1 MFVTAHGM
9 SFYDLCCLIKPM
21 RSIDFLWV
29 LWYNSSIKE
38 VCVML
43 NVWVNLPANTDVLVD
58 NVANVFRDYKKFEL
72 ITTEI
77 GTRIVKAVSRVVTVN
92 NYADMVNDWGEQLSP
107 LDLSDGAKMLLLML
121 NEDARNDGLIF
132 DYSFCG
138 DNCDEFLEE
147 IAGMYDINLYLG
159 RFYIPFSNE
168 DSFKYGVRFME
179 SGLVVYDSKSF
190 IHEFYRLDKR
200 ADVPVIEDEGW
211 GDAAVSD
218 DFIKNFYGDD

>member
-1 MFVTAHGM
+1 
-9 SFYDLCCLIKPM
+9 
-21 RSIDFLWV
+21 
-29 LWYNSSIKE
+29 
-38 VCVML
+38 ML

-77 GTRIVKAVSRVVTVN
+77 GTRIVKTVSRVVTVN